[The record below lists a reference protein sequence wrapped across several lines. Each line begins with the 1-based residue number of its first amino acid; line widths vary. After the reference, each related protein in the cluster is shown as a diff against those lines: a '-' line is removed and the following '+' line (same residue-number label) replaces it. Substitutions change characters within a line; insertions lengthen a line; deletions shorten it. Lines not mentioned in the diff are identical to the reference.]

1 MITQQYLDNEIKA
14 LQYWLSKESNKILT
28 MKTSGIIV
36 PYQRRINFETAR
48 ILLDVLYKYNCPQ
61 FVLFLSVSNYGAENI
76 SLDLTLDGESK
87 SLRGSFNT
95 TLNIIKDWVSI
106 TVIADNIYVEGDEL
120 NTNEYRIM
128 FHSKNGEDIT
138 VVLDSITG
146 VESYQLVE
154 YSNDLTE
161 EELLKILE
169 VIHKITNFKT
179 DKI

>member
-28 MKTSGIIV
+28 MKTSGIEV
-36 PYQRRINFETAR
+36 PYQRRIDFEIAR
-48 ILLDVLYKYNCPQ
+48 VLLDVLYKYNCPQ
-61 FVLFLSVSNYGAENI
+61 FVLFLSAIHYGSESVGI
-76 SLDLTLDGESK
+76 KLVVEGESK
-87 SLRGSFNT
+87 NPNGT
-95 TLNIIKDWVSI
+95 TNQVINIIKDWVSTSSI
-106 TVIADNIYVEGDEL
+106 VTNVYVEGDEL

-138 VVLDSITG
+138 VVLDGITG
-146 VESYQLVE
+146 VESYQLIE

-161 EELLKILE
+161 EELLQILE
-169 VIHKITNFKT
+169 LIHKITNFKT